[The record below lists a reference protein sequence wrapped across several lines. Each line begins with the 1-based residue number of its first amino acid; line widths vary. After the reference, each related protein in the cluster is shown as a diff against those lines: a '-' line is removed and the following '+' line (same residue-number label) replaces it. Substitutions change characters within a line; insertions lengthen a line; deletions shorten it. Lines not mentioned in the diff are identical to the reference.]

1 MTLHASVGIRTLRAT
16 ACALFVGA
24 ALLTTLADAAVARGA
39 RGGGRMAQSSV
50 LEANRASTMD
60 RGIARS
66 GSGNLN
72 GNAIENRSGNRTK
85 INDND
90 GNRTH
95 INVGNDVDVDIDI
108 DNGWGHDHIGDY
120 HPVAAGIAIGAVA
133 ATTAAAVGAYYYA
146 LPPTGCT
153 VVYRN
158 GVSYHHC
165 GSVYYQRTW
174 VGSDVVYV
182 VVTLP

>member
-1 MTLHASVGIRTLRAT
+1 MKHHAPGGSRKLGTSACAVLLAAT
-16 ACALFVGA
+16 AVL
-24 ALLTTLADAAVARGA
+24 ALLPDMASARGA
-39 RGGGRMAQSSV
+39 RGGGRMAQSSI
-50 LEANRASTMD
+50 LEANRVSTMD
-60 RGIARS
+60 RR
-66 GSGNLN
+66 GSLN
-72 GNAIENRSGNRTK
+72 GNTVDNRSGNRK
-85 INDND
+85 RINDND

-95 INVGNDVDVDIDI
+95 INVGNDVDIDIDI

-133 ATTAAAVGAYYYA
+133 ATTAAVVGSYYYA

-153 VVYRN
+153 VVYRS